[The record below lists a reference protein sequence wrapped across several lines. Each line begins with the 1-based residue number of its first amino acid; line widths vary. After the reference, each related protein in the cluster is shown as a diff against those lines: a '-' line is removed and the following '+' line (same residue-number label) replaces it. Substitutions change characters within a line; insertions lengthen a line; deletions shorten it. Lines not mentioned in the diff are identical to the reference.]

1 MEEAEDRKHTVLIDG
16 EDNDSAS
23 EGPPS
28 PQNEDHP
35 TRIITKRRVQDNLFF
50 SQWVRDQQGE
60 IEQSNPLRFTR
71 GDDQSVTSL
80 VRQAESQK
88 IINSPREYQVEL
100 FEKAKQKNIIAV
112 LDTGMY
118 SCLPVME
125 GVSDNSVTQELAR
138 R

>member
-1 MEEAEDRKHTVLIDG
+1 MEGAEDRKHTVPIGG
-16 EDNDSAS
+16 EDIDSAS

-28 PQNEDHP
+28 PQEEDHP
-35 TRIITKRRVQDNLFF
+35 TRTLTKRRVRDNLFF

-118 SCLPVME
+118 SCSPVVD
-125 GVSDNSVTQELAR
+125 GVVDDSATQGLER

>member
-1 MEEAEDRKHTVLIDG
+1 MEKNEDQVHTVPMNG

-23 EGPPS
+23 ARSPS
-28 PQNEDHP
+28 PRKEDHP
-35 TRIITKRRVQDNLFF
+35 TRVVTKRRVQDNLFF

-118 SCLPVME
+118 SCSPVME
-125 GVSDNSVTQELAR
+125 GVSDNSATQELAR